1 MFIRSTYVYYMS
13 IKMNFIDMITIF
25 VDFIDT
31 SSKRVDFFRVF
42 RQVWSIC
49 RWNRPEREPVGEMQ
63 IIGPKTTFDAAPGEL
78 CYRIRLRFLTHY
90 KDSDSERKK

>member
-1 MFIRSTYVYYMS
+1 MFIRSTYAYYMS
-13 IKMNFIDMITIF
+13 IKTHFIDMIAF
-25 VDFIDT
+25 SVDFVDT

-49 RWNRPEREPVGEMQ
+49 RWNRPEREPVGETQ
-63 IIGPKTTFDAAPGEL
+63 INGPKTTFDVASGEL